1 MPHTYVQSVVHHI
14 PAIEN
19 ILESWRWDREHPD
32 SDHYDN
38 HLLVLTAE
46 NPVSINLHQ
55 APEGFEFR
63 DSFNVVISRGADIT
77 LILPKYSRDGIVIGT
92 LPLLKDTPYEIRYST
107 HSKTF
112 RTRIAS
118 DRYPIGSVF
127 NLIKFDLFPILF
139 PHSIPDARPSLT
151 GRLAFQCDWTGAKT
165 LSVWRD
171 GTHKIFKFYN
181 VKSGYHCVDYDI
193 PRTLVAPWTASG
205 KTRIM
210 PLDLRVEDAGVERM
224 VWTGA
229 TKLDV
234 PDLSFS
240 QNESDSD

>member
-1 MPHTYVQSVVHHI
+1 MSHAHDRFSVHHVR
-14 PAIEN
+14 AVEN
-19 ILESWRWDREHPD
+19 ILEAWRWNQRYDP
-32 SDHYDN
+32 SDHQNYHFLILN
-38 HLLVLTAE
+38 EE
-46 NPVSINLHQ
+46 NPVSINLH
-55 APEGFEFR
+55 AGPEDLR
-63 DSFNVVISRGADIT
+63 PYRHFNAIINRGASVSLTYKHTFDAVKTIT
-77 LILPKYSRDGIVIGT
+77 LTNDI
-92 LPLLKDTPYEIRYST
+92 PYEMEYE
-107 HSKTF
+107 HSNQIF
-112 RTRIAS
+112 HIS
-118 DRYPIGSVF
+118 SQSSSQELGLVF
-127 NLIKFDLFPILF
+127 NLIKFDLSPILF